1 MKKFMSVMLASV
13 LSVSLLAGCSPKTE
27 PTSTPPVVTPPV
39 EVETVKTGLAVISSV
54 AKSKD
59 AGEQNGLAQAD
70 STIVA
75 VTVDKDG
82 KIVDCVI
89 DVAQTKI
96 NFNAAGELTT
106 PADTVF
112 KTKNELGA
120 EYGMKAASAIGKE
133 WNEQAAAFVSYVK
146 GKTVE
151 EVMSIALD
159 EEGHTTVPDLT
170 ASVTIKVGEYVEAVE
185 KAVANAQDLGAAA
198 TDKLSLGIETNMG
211 KSANAGEK
219 DGLAQIYSTYLAVT
233 TDADGK
239 ITSSIIDASQ
249 SNVNFDK
256 SGKITTDLTVALQT
270 KNELGANYGMK
281 GASAIG
287 KEWNEQ
293 AAAFAQYITG
303 KTAAEVTGIAVD
315 ETGHATGSD
324 LTASVTI
331 GLADIMAAFAKA
343 TA

>member
-1 MKKFMSVMLASV
+1 MSVVLASV
-13 LSVSLLAGCSPKTE
+13 LSVSVLAGCAKTE
-27 PTSTPPVVTPPV
+27 PASTPPAENPPV
-39 EVETVKTGLAVISSV
+39 EVETVKTGLAVVSSV

-59 AGEQNGLAQAD
+59 AGEADGLAQAD

-82 KIVDCVI
+82 KIVDCVL

-112 KTKNELGA
+112 KTKHELGA
-120 EYGMKAASAIGKE
+120 EYGMKGASAIGKE
-133 WNEQAAAFVSYVK
+133 WNEQADAFVSYVK

-159 EEGHTTVPDLT
+159 EEGHATVPDLT
-170 ASVTIKVGEYVEAVE
+170 ASVTIKLGDYVEAIE

-198 TDKLSLGIETNMG
+198 TDKLSLGVETTMG
-211 KSANAGEK
+211 KSANVGEK
-219 DGLAQIYSTYLAVT
+219 DGLAQIYSNYVAVT

-239 ITSSIIDASQ
+239 ITSSVIDASQ
-249 SNVNFDK
+249 CNVNFDK
-256 SGKITTDLTVALQT
+256 TGKITSDLTAALQT
-270 KNELGANYGMK
+270 KNELGENYGMK
-281 GASAIG
+281 GASKIG

-303 KTAAEVTGIAVD
+303 KTAAEVSGIAVD
-315 ETGHATGSD
+315 EGSHATSPD

-331 GLADIMAAFAKA
+331 SLGDIMAAFAKA
-343 TA
+343 MA

>member
-1 MKKFMSVMLASV
+1 MKKFMSVVLASV
-13 LSVSLLAGCSPKTE
+13 LSVSLLAGCSSKTE
-27 PTSTPPVVTPPV
+27 PASTPPAENPPA
-39 EVETVKTGLAVISSV
+39 EVETVKTGLAVVSSV

-59 AGEQNGLAQAD
+59 AGEADGLAQAD

-82 KIVDCVI
+82 KIVDCVL

-112 KTKNELGA
+112 KTKQELGA
-120 EYGMKAASAIGKE
+120 EYGMKGASAIGKE
-133 WNEQAAAFVSYVK
+133 WNEQADAFVSYVK

-151 EVMSIALD
+151 EVMGIALD
-159 EEGHTTVPDLT
+159 EEGHATIPDLT
-170 ASVTIKVGEYVEAVE
+170 ASVTIKLGDYVEAIE

-198 TDKLSLGIETNMG
+198 TDKLGLGVVTTMG

-219 DGLAQIYSTYLAVT
+219 EGLAQAYSTYIVVT
-233 TDADGK
+233 KDADGK
-239 ITSSIIDASQ
+239 VTSSIIDASQ
-249 SNVNFDK
+249 SNVKFDAT
-256 SGKITTDLTVALQT
+256 GKITSDLAAALQT
-270 KNELGANYGMK
+270 KNELGENYGMK

-293 AAAFAQYITG
+293 AAAFAQYVTG
-303 KTAAEVTGIAVD
+303 KTAAEVAGIAVD
-315 ETGHATGSD
+315 EAGHATGPD

-331 GLADIMAAFAKA
+331 GITDLMAAFAKA
-343 TA
+343 IA